1 MGKYVVAIGP
11 NAIDEYYRC
20 DNLPKLGEKCFMEYL
35 EAVPGGMIPN
45 TASVMAGYGLEVYS
59 LDTLGQDEYTAV
71 ILDDLKKNGVKTDY
85 IDICSDIRNT
95 KTNIIL
101 SENERTIFIIKN
113 KKPKLFID
121 ERKRDLLFGASYIY
135 STINDMKNIDGSTD
149 LIKQLKA
156 AGVKIFFD
164 VEKES
169 FEDAQKDSFYFENAN
184 VLVFNEGGFE
194 KYKGERTWEE
204 TDQSLF
210 SKGVEIIVTTLGSKG
225 CIVRTPHWIQEYP
238 GVKVDVKDPTG
249 AGDTFNATFLYG
261 LLEGWSIKKIT
272 KYANFAAARSTM
284 YFGPKGGIAPIKVIE
299 EFIRK
304 HKKEGE

>member
-1 MGKYVVAIGP
+1 MPSMNTIAVTI
-11 NAIDEYYRC
+11 C
-20 DNLPKLGEKCFMEYL
+20 LNLAKNVLWVFGGC
-35 EAVPGGMIPN
+35 ARGMIPN

-169 FEDAQKDSFYFENAN
+169 LKMPKDS
-184 VLVFNEGGFE
+184 
-194 KYKGERTWEE
+194 
-204 TDQSLF
+204 LF
-210 SKGVEIIVTTLGSKG
+210 
-225 CIVRTPHWIQEYP
+225 
-238 GVKVDVKDPTG
+238 
-249 AGDTFNATFLYG
+249 
-261 LLEGWSIKKIT
+261 
-272 KYANFAAARSTM
+272 
-284 YFGPKGGIAPIKVIE
+284 
-299 EFIRK
+299 
-304 HKKEGE
+304 